1 MEKPTITILE
11 DNAEIIVIAREG
23 IASELPSLW
32 SSLDPVFGLEE
43 ETESSTWCA
52 YDNENKKLLL
62 LSTINLKV
70 TDEDKTKSLTNIKKL
85 LSETGIEGLPWP
97 SPLNTYSVLVFSH
110 AFESYSIHVELF
122 THADIPYLFIR
133 FYIYVNLVMDK
144 FDDQAISNAYFNFI
158 CRHGLVSM
166 NNGIVQVDLGK
177 VVEEGKKTPDLYGG
191 LYND

>member
-1 MEKPTITILE
+1 MENKTVTILE
-11 DNAEIIVIAREG
+11 DYSEVIVTAREG

-32 SSLDPVFGLEE
+32 SSLSPVFGLEE
-43 ETESSTWCA
+43 QTESSTWCA
-52 YDNENKKLLL
+52 YDPENRKLLL

-70 TDEDKTKSLTNIKKL
+70 MDEEKTKSLTNIKKL

-97 SPLNTYSVLVFSH
+97 SPLNTYSILVLSH

-122 THADIPYLFIR
+122 THTDVPYLFVR
-133 FYIYVNLVMDK
+133 LYIYLNLTIEK

-158 CRHGLVSM
+158 CKHGLVSM